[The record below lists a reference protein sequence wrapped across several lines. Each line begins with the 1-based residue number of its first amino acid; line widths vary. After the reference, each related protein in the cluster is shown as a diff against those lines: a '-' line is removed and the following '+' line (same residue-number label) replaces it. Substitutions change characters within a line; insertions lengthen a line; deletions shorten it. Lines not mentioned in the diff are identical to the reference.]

1 MAGEEHP
8 PLQRRRQQVPHLLDD
23 RRRRLQGGP
32 AGRPVAQGAASVL
45 WAVDLP
51 DDGPHTSRAGQ
62 QRGSA
67 MGAHYRHTTPE
78 MAARVVAAIQ
88 QRLTIALGVAELAV
102 ERQPNRSTLRV
113 F

>member
-1 MAGEEHP
+1 MTAGGACRAVPLGGRSPRAP
-8 PLQRRRQQVPHLLDD
+8 PASC
-23 RRRRLQGGP
+23 GP
-32 AGRPVAQGAASVL
+32 STCPTT
-45 WAVDLP
+45 DP
-51 DDGPHTSRAGQ
+51 TSRAGQ